1 MIGFTAEWLFTLSA
15 VALLALVG
23 WPLTI
28 PFQDDRR
35 FAILLAPMFGLI
47 TLPMVVALFYALAG
61 TSLLRSAIAAVAF
74 MAVASLAAL
83 LRRRPIRTDGLSNL
97 LLVIVVSAIATA
109 LASAAAIQSGTPS
122 ITFLDGS
129 DHAGYGHTAD
139 WLIKHGVL
147 RRPVVS
153 PDVPYESWPQLT
165 LTLDPR
171 LGAFVVVALVAMAR
185 GVSGLFAYDSV
196 CAVVGT
202 VGPLAAAAVY
212 ARTRPALFLL
222 ALGVMCG
229 VLFDLGRSGY
239 LGKLMGYPAALL
251 LAGLFMTTTRRDAPW
266 LATMIVL
273 TVGVATLHSGAAT
286 AFLLLSVGAAFLA
299 AQLALEVRRGCIRA
313 SLSRDA
319 LLLALLVFIALVAT
333 GVFAR
338 PISASAGGA
347 FPFGWEWLVVR
358 FFEIENPQADR
369 VQALLPWGKALL
381 ISVAA
386 LQLATIIA
394 ALAVGSPVAVALCGS
409 PLAVLAALYAADQK
423 WIAQQL
429 AGILSWCT
437 LAGIAVV
444 HDDLRD
450 AGRRAAYI
458 AVVAI
463 GLAFVAA
470 RVPRLAVAVDRYVFR
485 TDPHY
490 RFQVSSFEEIRRL
503 VGTEIVEIDTDEP
516 LPLVAVLNELGAG
529 QIKLQWSRRA
539 WTRAFWYRRWPPPRY
554 PAEPAFRLT
563 TQRDAPSTGDLVL
576 ETPQYRLWKLQPASR
591 S

>member
-1 MIGFTAEWLFTLSA
+1 MIAFTAEWLFTLSA
-15 VALLALVG
+15 VALLALLG

-28 PFQDDRR
+28 PFQGERR
-35 FAILLAPMFGLI
+35 FALLLAPMFGLI
-47 TLPMVVALFYALAG
+47 TLPMVVALFYAFAG
-61 TSLLRSAIAAVAF
+61 TTLLRAAIAAVAL
-74 MAVASLAAL
+74 MAVASLAVL
-83 LRRRPIRTDGLSNL
+83 LRRRPARTDGLSNL

-109 LASAAAIQSGTPS
+109 LATAAAIQSGTQS

-171 LGAFVVVALVAMAR
+171 LGAFVVVALVGMAR

-202 VGPLAAAAVY
+202 VAPLAVAAVY
-212 ARTRPALFLL
+212 ARTRPALLLL
-222 ALGVMCG
+222 AFGLMCG
-229 VLFDLGRSGY
+229 VLFDIGRSGY
-239 LGKLMGYPAALL
+239 LGKLMGYPGALM

-273 TVGVATLHSGAAT
+273 TAGVATLHSGAAT
-286 AFLLLSVGAAFLA
+286 AFLLLAIGGTFLA
-299 AQLALEVRRGCIRA
+299 ATLAFEARTGGIPATLY
-313 SLSRDA
+313 RDA
-319 LLLALLVFIALVAT
+319 VLIALLVFIALVTT
-333 GVFAR
+333 GAFAR

-347 FPFGWEWLVVR
+347 FPFGWEWLTVR
-358 FFEIENPQADR
+358 FFEIENAQADR
-369 VQALLPWGKALL
+369 VQALLPWGRALL

-394 ALAVGSPVAVALCGS
+394 ALAVGSPVAVALCAS

-423 WIAQQL
+423 WIAQQV
-429 AGILSWCT
+429 AGTLSWST
-437 LAGIAVV
+437 LAGLAVV
-444 HDDLRD
+444 HDDLRS

-458 AVVAI
+458 AVGVI
-463 GLAFVAA
+463 GLVFVAA
-470 RVPRLAVAVDRYVFR
+470 RVPRLAVAMDRYVFR
-485 TDPHY
+485 TDPHD
-490 RFQVSSFEEIRRL
+490 RFYVSSFDAIRRA
-503 VGTEIVEIDTDEP
+503 VGTEIVEIDTEDP
-516 LPLVAVLNELGAG
+516 LPLFAVLNELGAG
-529 QIKLQWSRRA
+529 QVKLQFSPRA
-539 WTRAFWYRRWPPPRY
+539 WTRALWYRRWPPPKY

-563 TQRDAPSTGDLVL
+563 SWRDAPSTGDLVL
-576 ETPQYRLWKLQPASR
+576 ETPQYRLWKLPPASR